1 MGIRH
6 LNRYIQ
12 RKCSSAIREISL
24 ADLNGKKVAVDAS
37 IYMYRFESEEYL
49 ISGMY
54 QMAMIMRKCN
64 ITPVFVFDGKPP
76 QSKMSLLKQRQAEKR
91 KAESELAVIKQR
103 VDENKSKYAEL
114 VECKRKC
121 VRLRKYDIE
130 NVKRVLTLCGV
141 TCYQAKGE
149 ADELCAKLVIKKR
162 AWACMSEDTDMF
174 VYGCPRVLRYFNL
187 FRGSCLLYETDAI
200 LRSLNL
206 TMKEFREI
214 CVVSGTDY
222 NVVNSEKF
230 NLYDAIKSF
239 ETFKSQHETKHAC
252 EVTRRNNKRNGDKPI
267 LNFYDWLENNEEYKS
282 DACELYNTD
291 LQFDTRLMS
300 LAEYDAEPILN
311 KTVDREGLQT
321 FLWRFNFVFV

>member
-49 ISGMY
+49 IDGMY

-76 QSKMSLLKQRQAEKR
+76 QSKMSLLKQRQSEKR
-91 KAESELAVIKQR
+91 KAESELAVIKKR
-103 VDENKSKYAEL
+103 VEENKSTYSEL

-121 VRLRKYDIE
+121 VRLSKYDIE
-130 NVKRVLTLCGV
+130 NVKRVLSLCGV
-141 TCYQAKGE
+141 TCYQATGE
-149 ADELCAKLVIKKR
+149 ADELCARLVIKKR
-162 AWACMSEDTDMF
+162 VWACISEDTDMF

-187 FRGSCLLYETDAI
+187 FRGTCLLYETDAI
-200 LRSLNL
+200 LQSLNL

-222 NVVNSEKF
+222 NIVRSDKF

-239 ETFKSQHETKHAC
+239 EKFKSEYETNNSR
-252 EVTRRNNKRNGDKPI
+252 EVTKRNKGNSDKPLI
-267 LNFYDWLENNEEYKS
+267 GFYDWLENNDTYKS
-282 DACELYNTD
+282 DACQLYNTD
-291 LQFDTRLMS
+291 LQFDTRMMS

-311 KTVDREGLQT
+311 KEVNREELKR
-321 FLWRFNFVFV
+321 FLWGFNFAFA